1 MKIVFVGASKFGLH
15 CLKAIIP
22 LPKCQLV
29 GSITVPQTFAISY
42 RPQGVKNFLYADFK
56 SYCDLNNLNCLVMT
70 QGMKDTLIL
79 DHIQSLSPDMFI
91 VVGWYHMLPKSWRD
105 IAPAYGLH
113 ASLLPDYSGGAPLV
127 WALINGETKTGI
139 TLFKLNEG
147 VDSGEIV
154 GQKHTEIFREDTI
167 ATLYQRIESFGVELL
182 LEELPR
188 IIDGTAKHTSQDEQK
203 RRVFPQRS
211 PEDGQIN
218 WDHSAEQLYNFIR
231 AQTKPYPGAFSMHGK
246 NKIIIWAS
254 RITYSEI
261 NLSLTLG
268 EIKNIENKII
278 VGCGKGA
285 LEIMEIALNGTDIP
299 AYTWWSQQIETGRA
313 YEFS

>member
-15 CLKAIIP
+15 CLKAMIC
-22 LPKCQLV
+22 LPKCELV
-29 GSITVPQTFAISY
+29 GCITVPQTFAISY
-42 RPQGVKNFLYADFK
+42 RPQGVKNVLYADFK
-56 SYCDLNNLNCLVMT
+56 SYCDLNNLNCFVMT
-70 QGMKDTLIL
+70 QGVNETLIF
-79 DHIQSLSPDMFI
+79 DYIQSLSPDMFI

-113 ASLLPDYSGGAPLV
+113 ASLLPDYSGGSPLV

-167 ATLYQRIESFGVELL
+167 ATLYQRIESFGVGLL

-188 IIDGTAKHTSQDEQK
+188 LIDGTAKHTSQDERE

-246 NKIIIWAS
+246 NKIIILAS
-254 RITYSEI
+254 RITNNEI
-261 NLSLTLG
+261 NLSLTSG

-278 VGCGKGA
+278 VGCGKGS
-285 LEIMEIALNGTDIP
+285 LEITEIALNGADIP
-299 AYTWWSQQIETGRA
+299 ASTWWSQQIETSRA
-313 YEFS
+313 DRFS